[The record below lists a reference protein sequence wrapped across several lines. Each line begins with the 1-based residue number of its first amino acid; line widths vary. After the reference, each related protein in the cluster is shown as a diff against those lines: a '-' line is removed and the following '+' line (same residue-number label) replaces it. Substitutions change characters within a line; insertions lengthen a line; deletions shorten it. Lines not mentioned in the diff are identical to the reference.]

1 MKIGNDNSG
10 IANKNTLKVLSV
22 EGRAIE
28 EEEFKKKTKL
38 YIAKTSSK
46 EYLKDGDT
54 NTYTLSILNVGKIQ
68 QE

>member
-1 MKIGNDNSG
+1 MKTGNDNSG

-46 EYLKDGDT
+46 EYLKDGD
-54 NTYTLSILNVGKIQ
+54 
-68 QE
+68 